1 MSTSFFLMIALVVAV
16 VTSANAWCRFPHA
29 GASGSHAPSSVR
41 HRYSSDWPLEMA
53 LSRSFITPSEV
64 FRIFD
69 DDVFFHPRSIE
80 NHHMASKSSN
90 LFQLM
95 PMDVIETS
103 TGYEMVL
110 DLPGVDKNDID
121 ISIKGDEMT
130 ISANRFA
137 AIPEIAQAQ
146 SQQEATPQLNGDL
159 TIENASTSAKE
170 DIQAV
175 PTTKKDYV
183 RRERRTGSVTRSFSL
198 PDDVDSSNVRAE
210 SKDGVL
216 RILIGKKAEKVPQER
231 KINIF

>member
-1 MSTSFFLMIALVVAV
+1 
-16 VTSANAWCRFPHA
+16 
-29 GASGSHAPSSVR
+29 
-41 HRYSSDWPLEMA
+41 
-53 LSRSFITPSEV
+53 
-64 FRIFD
+64 
-69 DDVFFHPRSIE
+69 
-80 NHHMASKSSN
+80 MASKSSN